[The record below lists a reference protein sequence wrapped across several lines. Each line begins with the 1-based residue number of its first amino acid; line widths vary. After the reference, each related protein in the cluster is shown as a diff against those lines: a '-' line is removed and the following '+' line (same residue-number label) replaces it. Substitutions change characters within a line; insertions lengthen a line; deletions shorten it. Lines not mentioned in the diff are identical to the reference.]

1 MKTGKKFLSF
11 MLVCIML
18 TGIAY
23 VTYSIAD
30 KAAVLV
36 SAEEQKTSD
45 GWSYEVK
52 DDGTAKIVGYSKE
65 GGDLIIPNTVD
76 RKKVTEIGDYSFKN
90 KKGYQSVTVPETVE
104 VIGRN
109 AFQGCTGLRSIDIK
123 SGVET
128 IRSGAFD
135 SCTGLRNVTIQNGV
149 ETIEAEAFS
158 NCTALENIILPDSL
172 KNIGTVEGS
181 YGNGVFAHC
190 TKLAAV
196 KFGKGLEAVGNS
208 TFYEC
213 TALKGVEF

>member
-1 MKTGKKFLSF
+1 
-11 MLVCIML
+11 ML

-149 ETIEAEAFS
+149 ETIEAVSGVISLADVRDV
-158 NCTALENIILPDSL
+158 TARTLVVTVVVVGKLNFNEVGLSSVVGYPL
-172 KNIGTVEGS
+172 RVEGQLQILI
-181 YGNGVFAHC
+181 A
-190 TKLAAV
+190 
-196 KFGKGLEAVGNS
+196 GLIRHE
-208 TFYEC
+208 TF
-213 TALKGVEF
+213 L